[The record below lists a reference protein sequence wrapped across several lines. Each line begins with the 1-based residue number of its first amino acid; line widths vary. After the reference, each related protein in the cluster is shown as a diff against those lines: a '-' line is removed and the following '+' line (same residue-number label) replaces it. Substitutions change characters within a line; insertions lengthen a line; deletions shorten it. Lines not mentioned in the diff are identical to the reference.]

1 MGSGFSKGWN
11 MTIKKLASRAVLV
24 LFSLCVFSGSSL
36 AQQKKGDK
44 EITAFSSGF
53 YFSFG
58 GGIRPASLKGSGA
71 FFENNN
77 SQGFNVGAQMGYFL
91 TRKSEIGGGLY
102 FSVSHF
108 SNCSIE
114 FDDGQITG
122 KSCDSDTFAN
132 LGLVGF
138 YRYNFAKPEAR
149 GFPFVG
155 ASIGIGSVTDNYTGN
170 IRARPHAGYKYF
182 LKKNVALDFS
192 VGYNIAVNKVTDNEA
207 FFIQNRSHSVDG
219 QVGLSFVF

>member
-1 MGSGFSKGWN
+1 
-11 MTIKKLASRAVLV
+11 MTIKKLAFPALFV
-24 LFSLCVFSGSSL
+24 LFSLCVCSGASL

-58 GGIRPASLKGSGA
+58 GGFRPASLAGSGS

-102 FSVSHF
+102 FSVSHR
-108 SNCSIE
+108 SDCSIE

-138 YRYNFAKPEAR
+138 YRYNFAKPDAR

-155 ASIGIGSVTDNYTGN
+155 ASIGIDSVTDNYTGN
-170 IRARPHAGYKYF
+170 IRTRPHAGYKYF
-182 LKKNVALDFS
+182 LKKNVALDFT
-192 VGYNIAVNKVTDNEA
+192 VGYNIAVNKVSENNA
-207 FFIQNRSHSVDG
+207 VFIQERSKTVDG
-219 QVGLSFVF
+219 QFGLSFVF